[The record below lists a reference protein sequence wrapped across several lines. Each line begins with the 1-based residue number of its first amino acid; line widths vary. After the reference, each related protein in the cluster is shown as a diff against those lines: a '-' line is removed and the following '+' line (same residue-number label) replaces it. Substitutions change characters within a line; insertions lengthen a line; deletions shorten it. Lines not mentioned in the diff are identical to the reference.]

1 MKLRSIAFAAAAAGV
16 VALPGIAQ
24 AYWGHATGSVNMRTC
39 GSTACPKI
47 TVVPAG
53 AQVWISGNAGNWYL
67 VSYGGIEGYVSA
79 NYVRTAFAAAPAR
92 PTVTLGFNARP
103 AAPTFGF
110 VAAPYWDAR
119 YGAWYDGRRW
129 FYNNAWYTFP
139 PRAGFSIGFNFR
151 G

>member
-1 MKLRSIAFAAAAAGV
+1 MKLRSIAFAAAAAGAI
-16 VALPGIAQ
+16 ALPGAAQ
-24 AYWGHATGSVNMRTC
+24 AFWGETAANVNMRTC
-39 GSTACPKI
+39 GSTACAKI
-47 TVVPAG
+47 AILPAG
-53 AQVWISGNAGNWYL
+53 APVWIEGRTGNWFL
-67 VSYGGIEGYVSA
+67 VSAGGHHGYVSA
-79 NYVRTAFAAAPAR
+79 SYVRTAVAFAPNR
-92 PTVTLGFNARP
+92 PTVTFGFANRP

-110 VAAPYWDAR
+110 VATPYWDTR